1 MEYPTTPIQG
11 YHMFFRG
18 ADYFFVSTQ
27 KRLTDR
33 LIAAM
38 LRWLFPD
45 ATEDY
50 IRLRIKTFRFKIDHA
65 EFFKTDEQHATI
77 SNETM
82 QVSYCTLG
90 EDCFLVYL

>member
-45 ATEDY
+45 AT
-50 IRLRIKTFRFKIDHA
+50 
-65 EFFKTDEQHATI
+65 
-77 SNETM
+77 
-82 QVSYCTLG
+82 
-90 EDCFLVYL
+90 